1 VADKVA
7 VAEKRARAEDRLRQ
21 VVDRLSSATGV
32 DFNPPAVPANRY
44 PELYAA
50 QLVEG
55 VADFLER
62 LADNPART
70 AERKVRP

>member
-7 VAEKRARAEDRLRQ
+7 VAEKRARAEQRLRQ
-21 VVDRLSSATGV
+21 VVDRLARSVGV
-32 DFNPPAVPANRY
+32 EFAPPAVPANRF

-62 LADNPART
+62 LAANPAKP
-70 AERKVRP
+70 ERKSR

>member
-7 VAEKRARAEDRLRQ
+7 VAEKRARAEQRLRQ
-21 VVDRLSSATGV
+21 VVDRLARSVGV
-32 DFNPPAVPANRY
+32 KFVPPAVPANRF

-62 LADNPART
+62 LATNPAKP
-70 AERKVRP
+70 ERKSR